1 MDKST
6 VEKYQKEDR
15 PVWIMG
21 IWTAL
26 PIEAKIVRLC
36 EEDQAGIYAKIDYIP
51 DKEYGNHAFRDV
63 LLDDIYPSKEDIF
76 KSMYDEMQRMK
87 AEIRASIQT
96 KDDCIRF
103 LFHHPVSCTGIQTDG
118 IERRVIREIAK
129 ERWSLDL
136 E

>member
-26 PIEAKIVRLC
+26 PIEAKIVKLC
-36 EEDQAGIYAKIDYIP
+36 ENDRAGIYAKIDYIP

-76 KSMYDEMQRMK
+76 KSMYDEMRRMK

-103 LFHHPVSCTGIQTDG
+103 LFHHPASCTGICTDG
-118 IERRVIREIAK
+118 IDRRVIREIAK
-129 ERWSLDL
+129 ERWNLDL

>member
-6 VEKYQKEDR
+6 VEKYQIEDR

-26 PIEAKIVRLC
+26 PMEAKIVRLC

-76 KSMYDEMQRMK
+76 KAMYDEMQRMK

-103 LFHHPVSCTGIQTDG
+103 LFHHPVSCTGIQIDG

-129 ERWSLDL
+129 ERWNLDL

>member
-26 PIEAKIVRLC
+26 PIEAKIVKLC
-36 EEDQAGIYAKIDYIP
+36 ENDRAGIYAKIDYIP

-76 KSMYDEMQRMK
+76 KSMYDEMQ
-87 AEIRASIQT
+87 
-96 KDDCIRF
+96 
-103 LFHHPVSCTGIQTDG
+103 
-118 IERRVIREIAK
+118 
-129 ERWSLDL
+129 
-136 E
+136 